1 MTDPKPNTPM
11 HVVNPSAADKL
22 LRDDILALVRRHLI
36 PNTPERIL
44 AVSSQVVGQVLAL
57 QNPMTLG
64 KDAAIDV
71 IMANIEKGNQ
81 DFISQ
86 MVQADKNRTGQTREI

>member
-1 MTDPKPNTPM
+1 MTDANSNPPV
-11 HVVNPSAADKL
+11 HVVNPSAADNQ
-22 LRDDILALVRRHLI
+22 LRKDILDLVRRHLI

-57 QNPMTLG
+57 QNPVTLG
-64 KDAAIDV
+64 KDDAIAV